1 MKTLILIRHAKS
13 DWDNRDIIDFER
25 VLSKRG
31 IKEIEFV
38 GKILKKLD
46 LKTDLILCSSAI
58 RTRETLE
65 GIWQEIDAN
74 NKKIEYVK
82 GVYDNHM
89 ALNMDYYLEL
99 LGNIDDKNDTV
110 AMVGHNTFITN
121 LLRQITGNE
130 YISMETLGIAIINFD
145 INNWR
150 NISKTRG
157 TLVFFLSPKHLMNM

>member
-25 VLSKRG
+25 VLSKRW

-38 GKILKKLD
+38 WKILKKLD

-65 GIWQEIDAN
+65 WIWQEIDAN

-82 GVYDNHM
+82 WVYDNHM

-99 LGNIDDKNDTV
+99 LWNIDDKNDTV
-110 AMVGHNTFITN
+110 AMVWHNTFITN
-121 LLRQITGNE
+121 LLRQITWNE

-150 NISKTRG
+150 NISKTRW